1 MDISAIAAKFFLS
14 FSNDIILVPLIIT
27 GFICL
32 DKRKYGQAFMLLL
45 FTMIFARIL
54 KEYFQ
59 IPLNPALGVGG
70 FAFPSGHMQ
79 SAVVFYGW
87 LYIFSSRLA
96 RMLIILL
103 LCGIGFGLIQQG
115 YHNIADV
122 AAAVGFGV
130 ITIAIFYNFS
140 KLEFIDEYPYLMG
153 WVMIPVAFTMMFYSR
168 WCITHIP
175 SHLWLAF
182 YALIG
187 FTVSWTIFY
196 NKLNHPLKTSEK
208 ISSLILAFATI
219 GGIYYL
225 IPTFKN
231 MFPSYLQLEWLLAGF
246 IIPASVAIVKYL
258 YKIKNA

>member
-1 MDISAIAAKFFLS
+1 MDISGIAAKFFLS

-27 GFICL
+27 GFICS

-45 FTMIFARIL
+45 FTMIFSRIL
-54 KEYFQ
+54 KEYFA
-59 IPLNPALGVGG
+59 IPLNPALKIEGL
-70 FAFPSGHMQ
+70 AFPSGHMQ

-87 LYIFSSRLA
+87 LYLFSNRLA
-96 RMLIILL
+96 RMFIILL
-103 LCGIGFGLIQQG
+103 LSGIGFGLIQQG

-130 ITIAIFYNFS
+130 VTITIFYNFS

-168 WCITHIP
+168 CITHIP

-187 FTVSWTIFY
+187 FTMSWTIFY

-208 ISSLILAFATI
+208 ISSLILAFASI

-231 MFPSYLQLEWLLAGF
+231 MLPDYLQLEWLAAGF
-246 IIPASVAIVKYL
+246 IIPSSVAVSKYL
-258 YKIKNA
+258 YKVKNA